1 VATALRR
8 GLTPVR
14 TVLDNGAVV
23 LVQETSTIPAVT
35 LMATFLAGSV
45 DDPAGT
51 PGLAYMMGRLLD
63 RGTERRAGEVIAQEL
78 DDRGVSLK
86 VSTSRHTM
94 SLSCT
99 CLAEDFDHVIGIV
112 LEVATRPVFPEPEIV
127 KRRGEII
134 TALRQ
139 DEDNPAVR
147 ATETLFELLYGA
159 SHPYG
164 RRPKGTVAS
173 IERIERVD
181 LIALHRARIRPGT
194 LSLTVV
200 GDVRPEHAL
209 ARAARELDGWDGA
222 ASDEMMVPPPP
233 SADGRRVAITPMP
246 GKSQTDIAYG
256 FATIRRLDPR
266 YYAYWLMNNILGQF
280 GLGGRLADNIRERQ
294 GMAYYAF
301 SGIEPTVG
309 EGPLIIRAGVDP
321 VNVERA
327 IKAIDHEVGQ
337 LATEGPTSVELE
349 ESRQS
354 LIGSVARMLE
364 TNQSIAVFLQN
375 AEQFGLGLDYDRQLQ
390 GHLESVTM
398 DEVRAAAGETLD
410 PGRASVAIAG

>member
-233 SADGRRVAITPMP
+233 SADGRRVAITRMP

-327 IKAIDHEVGQ
+327 IKAIDHEVAQ

-398 DEVRAAAGETLD
+398 DEVRAAAAETLD

>member
-1 VATALRR
+1 
-8 GLTPVR
+8 
-14 TVLDNGAVV
+14 
-23 LVQETSTIPAVT
+23 
-35 LMATFLAGSV
+35 
-45 DDPAGT
+45 
-51 PGLAYMMGRLLD
+51 
-63 RGTERRAGEVIAQEL
+63 
-78 DDRGVSLK
+78 
-86 VSTSRHTM
+86 M

>member
-398 DEVRAAAGETLD
+398 DEVRAAAAETLD

>member
-390 GHLESVTM
+390 GQLESVTM
-398 DEVRAAAGETLD
+398 DEVRAAAAETLD

>member
-1 VATALRR
+1 MATALRR

-246 GKSQTDIAYG
+246 VITTPKAWPMIIKP
-256 FATIRRLDPR
+256 IRTPIVDRTT
-266 YYAYWLMNNILGQF
+266 
-280 GLGGRLADNIRERQ
+280 ADNTRRTLENLLNCASRMAKIRKI
-294 GMAYYAF
+294 AAPKAF
-301 SGIEPTVG
+301 
-309 EGPLIIRAGVDP
+309 IR
-321 VNVERA
+321 
-327 IKAIDHEVGQ
+327 KAPA
-337 LATEGPTSVELE
+337 LARSSSSPFMT
-349 ESRQS
+349 
-354 LIGSVARMLE
+354 
-364 TNQSIAVFLQN
+364 
-375 AEQFGLGLDYDRQLQ
+375 
-390 GHLESVTM
+390 
-398 DEVRAAAGETLD
+398 
-410 PGRASVAIAG
+410 

>member
-1 VATALRR
+1 MATALRR

-35 LMATFLAGSV
+35 LMATFLAGSI

-99 CLAEDFDHVIGIV
+99 CLAEDFDQVIGIV
-112 LEVATRPVFPEPEIV
+112 LEVARRPVFPEPEIV

-222 ASDEMMVPPPP
+222 ASDEIMVPPPP
-233 SADGRRVAITPMP
+233 SADCRRVAVTPMP

-327 IKAIDHEVGQ
+327 VKAIDHEVSQ

-375 AEQFGLGLDYDRQLQ
+375 AEQFGLGLDYDRQLH
-390 GHLESVTM
+390 GLLESVTM
-398 DEVRAAAGETLD
+398 DEVRAAAAETLD

>member
-1 VATALRR
+1 MATALRR

-398 DEVRAAAGETLD
+398 DEVRAAAAETLD

>member
-327 IKAIDHEVGQ
+327 IKAIDHEVAQ

-398 DEVRAAAGETLD
+398 DEVRTAAAETLD

>member
-164 RRPKGTVAS
+164 RRPKGTVTS

-327 IKAIDHEVGQ
+327 INAIDHEVGQ